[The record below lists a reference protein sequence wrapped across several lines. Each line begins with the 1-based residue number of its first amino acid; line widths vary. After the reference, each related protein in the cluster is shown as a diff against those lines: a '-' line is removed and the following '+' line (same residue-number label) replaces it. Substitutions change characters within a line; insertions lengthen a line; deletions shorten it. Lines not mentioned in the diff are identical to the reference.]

1 MITVHHLEMSRSQR
15 ILWLLEELGVPDDIR
30 LYRRDPASR
39 LAPVELKRIHP
50 LGKSPV
56 VTDGDT
62 VVAESGAIIEYLA
75 ERFGAQ
81 APAELAHL
89 EPARGTAEHRQCR
102 FWMHYAEGSLM
113 NWLVMKLVFTNIPRQ
128 PMPFFAKPIA
138 RALCAKVQ
146 QQLIDP
152 NVDTALAFMEEHLGR
167 HTWFAG
173 EHLSMADFQMSF
185 AVEAALSRSA
195 KAEDCPH
202 LQAYAARMRAR
213 PAYQRAVEKGGPV
226 VMAAS

>member
-15 ILWLLEELGVPDDIR
+15 ILWLLEELGVPYDIR

-89 EPARGTAEHRQCR
+89 EPARG
-102 FWMHYAEGSLM
+102 
-113 NWLVMKLVFTNIPRQ
+113 N
-128 PMPFFAKPIA
+128 
-138 RALCAKVQ
+138 
-146 QQLIDP
+146 
-152 NVDTALAFMEEHLGR
+152 EEHL
-167 HTWFAG
+167 
-173 EHLSMADFQMSF
+173 
-185 AVEAALSRSA
+185 
-195 KAEDCPH
+195 
-202 LQAYAARMRAR
+202 
-213 PAYQRAVEKGGPV
+213 
-226 VMAAS
+226 